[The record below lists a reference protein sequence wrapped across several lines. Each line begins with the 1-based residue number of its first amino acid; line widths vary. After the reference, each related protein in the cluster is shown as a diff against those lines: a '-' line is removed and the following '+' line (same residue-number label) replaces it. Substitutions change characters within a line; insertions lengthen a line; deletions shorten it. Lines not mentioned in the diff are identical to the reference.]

1 MTTYEIEDLLNEASK
16 FDDRLDLDWAE
27 CVGDREYQTL
37 CELFDE
43 NNFSHDDDYDGWIEV
58 NTAKEWRRILKGK
71 DVHAII
77 RYAVLLGRLIGR
89 AEQILLTRDD

>member
-1 MTTYEIEDLLNEASK
+1 MTTGQFEELLNEASK
-16 FDDRLDLDWAE
+16 FDDRLDQDWAE
-27 CVGDREYQTL
+27 CMGDPEYQTL

-43 NNFSHDDDYDGWIEV
+43 SNFSREDDYEGWVEV
-58 NTAKEWRRILKGK
+58 NTAKQWREILKGK

-89 AEQILLTRDD
+89 AEQILLTHD

>member
-1 MTTYEIEDLLNEASK
+1 MTTGQFENLLNEASK

-43 NNFSHDDDYDGWIEV
+43 SNFSREDAFDEWVEV

-77 RYAVLLGRLIGR
+77 RYAFLIGRLVGR
-89 AEQILLTRDD
+89 AEQILLTHD